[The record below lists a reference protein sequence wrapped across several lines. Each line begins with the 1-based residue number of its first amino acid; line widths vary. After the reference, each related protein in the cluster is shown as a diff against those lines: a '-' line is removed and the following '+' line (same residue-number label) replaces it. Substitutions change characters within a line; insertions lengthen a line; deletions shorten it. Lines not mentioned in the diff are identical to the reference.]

1 MFSHQNYIFE
11 TCSDIKMVDKTL
23 EVTGSSVLKLF
34 CFYFCHQV
42 AVDSLKRVFSWGW
55 GGLGRLGHAEQ
66 KDEMI
71 PRLIKFFDTQ
81 SRGVKSVHCGSSF
94 SLAINELGK
103 REESRKWNCGIIA
116 TDLLKCTR
124 PVLWQC
130 LYRGCNDF
138 FISKFHVRMTVHR
151 NKLLFDETNRQTRSQ
166 IYSCTKLYV
175 FRVVPLPIIR
185 S

>member
-1 MFSHQNYIFE
+1 M
-11 TCSDIKMVDKTL
+11 DIKIVKITL
-23 EVTGSSVLKLF
+23 EVTESAILKLF

-103 REESRKWNCGIIA
+103 REESRN
-116 TDLLKCTR
+116 
-124 PVLWQC
+124 
-130 LYRGCNDF
+130 
-138 FISKFHVRMTVHR
+138 
-151 NKLLFDETNRQTRSQ
+151 
-166 IYSCTKLYV
+166 
-175 FRVVPLPIIR
+175 
-185 S
+185 

>member
-1 MFSHQNYIFE
+1 
-11 TCSDIKMVDKTL
+11 MVKITL
-23 EVTGSSVLKLF
+23 EVTGSAVLILF
-34 CFYFCHQV
+34 CFYLCHQV

-103 REESRKWNCGIIA
+103 RGESRNRHCGMIA
-116 TDLLKCTR
+116 TDLLECTG
-124 PVLWQC
+124 PM
-130 LYRGCNDF
+130 
-138 FISKFHVRMTVHR
+138 S
-151 NKLLFDETNRQTRSQ
+151 
-166 IYSCTKLYV
+166 
-175 FRVVPLPIIR
+175 
-185 S
+185 

>member
-1 MFSHQNYIFE
+1 M
-11 TCSDIKMVDKTL
+11 DIKIFKVTL
-23 EVTGSSVLKLF
+23 EVTGSMILKLSVS
-34 CFYFCHQV
+34 FYFHLCHQV

-103 REESRKWNCGIIA
+103 NENVKN
-116 TDLLKCTR
+116 LK
-124 PVLWQC
+124 L
-130 LYRGCNDF
+130 
-138 FISKFHVRMTVHR
+138 
-151 NKLLFDETNRQTRSQ
+151 
-166 IYSCTKLYV
+166 
-175 FRVVPLPIIR
+175 
-185 S
+185 